1 MYYVTLRFYNKKH
14 GTYFVFNIHR
24 FFFWGGGIF
33 ILYSLLVPGKK
44 VWNMELFG
52 LWRLKIG
59 EVNIEILSRSFHGAR
74 EIVRDTEVVE

>member
-1 MYYVTLRFYNKKH
+1 
-14 GTYFVFNIHR
+14 
-24 FFFWGGGIF
+24 
-33 ILYSLLVPGKK
+33 
-44 VWNMELFG
+44 MELFG